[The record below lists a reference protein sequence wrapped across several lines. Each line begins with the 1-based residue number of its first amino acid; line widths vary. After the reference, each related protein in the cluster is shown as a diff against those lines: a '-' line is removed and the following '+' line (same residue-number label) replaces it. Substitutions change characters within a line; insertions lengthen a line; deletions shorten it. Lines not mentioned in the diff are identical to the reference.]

1 MRHIALIG
9 IASLFAACGGQ
20 KAGNAGD
27 TTGAAPQGG
36 AAAPA
41 AAPAPGA
48 DTTTAGGATATP
60 SPTTG
65 TSSSSDTTRG
75 HASSSAKNQMQVGVT
90 NSKSGKSTLD
100 TNVQKIEPT
109 QGQAVTSKGDTL
121 TKSKPPR

>member
-27 TTGAAPQGG
+27 TAAASQGG
-36 AAAPA
+36 EAAPA

-48 DTTTAGGATATP
+48 DTTTAGGAAATP
-60 SPTTG
+60 GATSDTG
-65 TSSSSDTTRG
+65 ASRDTTRG
-75 HASSSAKNQMQVGVT
+75 HASSSAKNQTQVGVT

-100 TNVQKIEPT
+100 TNVQKLEPT

-121 TKSKPPR
+121 TKNKPPR